1 MNKLPQTI
9 TEYVEA
15 TNAREPER
23 AAACFHE
30 DATVHDEGSTRH
42 GRKEIAAWVAETGER
57 YSATMEPT
65 GLEETDGRHILRA
78 TVRGSFPGSPVTLN
92 FNFLLRSGSIQS
104 LEIKP

>member
-15 TNAREPER
+15 ANAQEAKR

-30 DATVHDEGSTRH
+30 DASVHDEGHTHR
-42 GRKEIAAWVAETGER
+42 GREEIAAWVAESGEK
-57 YSATMEPT
+57 YSATIDPIE
-65 GLEETDGRHILRA
+65 LEETDGRHILRA
-78 TVRGSFPGSPVTLN
+78 TVRGSFPGSPVALN
-92 FNFLLRSGSIQS
+92 FNFQLRAGSIQS